1 MEALWRNIRPL
12 VVTDRAPWNKKDA
25 SFGEY
30 VELTDPETK
39 DAYQFSLGRGSTVD
53 VPENGTPVVVTL
65 GSFVRQDAEIGESGK
80 AYIARKVK
88 YRILD
93 LKAA

>member
-1 MEALWRNIRPL
+1 MEPLWRNIRPL
-12 VVTDRAPWNKKDA
+12 VVTDRQPWNRKDS

-39 DAYQFSLGRGSTVD
+39 DAYQFSLGRDSAVE
-53 VPENGTPVVVTL
+53 VPATGTPVVVTL

-80 AYIARKVK
+80 AYIAKKVK
-88 YRILD
+88 YRVLD